1 MNLDSV
7 SQRIQE
13 GRLDTSSVI
22 TMQTLREAGLL
33 GKKVSSGVKLLG
45 RVSSKSHADVA
56 VCACCFC
63 FCNSQV
69 RAPSMTAIFTGW
81 LYTWMSEYVFQAL

>member
-1 MNLDSV
+1 MLLPLFNVTFAALQVTDPNWKHHCRFQKDLLTVNLDSV

-13 GRLDTSSVI
+13 GRLDNSSVI

-45 RVSSKSHADVA
+45 RVSLTSHANVA
-56 VCACCFC
+56 VCAC
-63 FCNSQV
+63 
-69 RAPSMTAIFTGW
+69 
-81 LYTWMSEYVFQAL
+81 YV

>member
-1 MNLDSV
+1 M

-22 TMQTLREAGLL
+22 TMRTLREAGLL

-45 RVSSKSHADVA
+45 RVSSISHANVA
-56 VCACCFC
+56 I
-63 FCNSQV
+63 
-69 RAPSMTAIFTGW
+69 RAI
-81 LYTWMSEYVFQAL
+81 YV

>member
-45 RVSSKSHADVA
+45 RVSSESHANVP
-56 VCACCFC
+56 VCACFASLRISKLQSCKHDWHTIHTC
-63 FCNSQV
+63 Q
-69 RAPSMTAIFTGW
+69 T
-81 LYTWMSEYVFQAL
+81 YVWQGMLQC